1 MNKFQKLLWPLW
13 RSRRKKIQIKGK
25 KKRKRTSKEREST
38 EDSSYSYNK
47 YKNNI
52 SKGLRSSVYDIN
64 LWSALSLKAL
74 FLLFGQNW
82 KRIHVLTSLHSRQL
96 DGDGLNVIRLWS
108 INTIHTATL
117 VGLNPSYTLQLASAN

>member
-25 KKRKRTSKEREST
+25 KKRKRTSKERES

-64 LWSALSLKAL
+64 LWSALSLESFVSPFRSDLKAYPCV
-74 FLLFGQNW
+74 N
-82 KRIHVLTSLHSRQL
+82 
-96 DGDGLNVIRLWS
+96 
-108 INTIHTATL
+108 
-117 VGLNPSYTLQLASAN
+117 QLATWWWWIKCDPALVDKHHPHSNVSRAKSIIYTTTSIS